1 VRLAPALL
9 TPALTA
15 LAGAF
20 LIAGPAATAAG
31 EAGAVPTWL
40 RPAPG
45 AAGRI
50 DQAPWYD
57 SDEPEAMLTGS
68 PRSLR
73 RDFAADPTRPE
84 DIVYQPIGVK
94 VRIVRVF
101 DDGVTLVQG
110 AGGGWTGYTRLNRL
124 VPEIP
129 PGTALRVAGGFG
141 GFADFFPA
149 LATPERRAAR
159 IATGTPLTAL
169 ETGVAPYDPDS
180 ADLVR
185 VHVRVLA
192 GDLAGRT
199 GWLATSYTGIPAPG
213 ISGEGLPPS
222 ARVAERACG
231 CRLVRFDG
239 GASLV
244 DATKSVTG
252 LRRYLEE

>member
-1 VRLAPALL
+1 LAALTVALLMGAPAE
-9 TPALTA
+9 T
-15 LAGAF
+15 AGAAQDAV
-20 LIAGPAATAAG
+20 LPA
-31 EAGAVPTWL
+31 WL

-73 RDFAADPTRPE
+73 RDFTADPTRPE
-84 DIVYQPIGVK
+84 DIVYEPIGVK
-94 VRIVRVF
+94 VRIVRVLG
-101 DDGVTLVQG
+101 DGVTLVQG
-110 AGGGWTGYTRLNRL
+110 AGAGWTGYTRLSRL

-149 LATPERRAAR
+149 LGTPQRRAAR
-159 IATGTPLTAL
+159 IATGTPLVAL
-169 ETGVAPYDPDS
+169 GTGVAPYDPDS

-185 VHVRVLA
+185 VHVRVLG

-199 GWLATSYTGIPAPG
+199 GWIAISYTGIPEAG
-213 ISGEGLPPS
+213 ITGDGLPPS
-222 ARVAERACG
+222 AKVAERACA

-244 DATKSVTG
+244 ETTNSVTG
-252 LRRYLEE
+252 LRRYPEE